1 VHAGLDPR
9 LQLGHRAV
17 SSGESPR
24 NLDFELGTR
33 LARDMRDPRKNVTRH
48 QAHSDPIR
56 VVKDNRVIDSQLERG
71 GRGHSRG
78 HPSRDV

>member
-9 LQLGHRAV
+9 LELSHRAIGL
-17 SSGESPR
+17 GESLGD
-24 NLDFELGTR
+24 LDFELGTC
-33 LARDMRDPRKNVTRH
+33 LMRDVRDPSKNATRL

-56 VVKDNRVIDSQLERG
+56 VVKDNRVIDSQVERG

-78 HPSRDV
+78 HPSRNV